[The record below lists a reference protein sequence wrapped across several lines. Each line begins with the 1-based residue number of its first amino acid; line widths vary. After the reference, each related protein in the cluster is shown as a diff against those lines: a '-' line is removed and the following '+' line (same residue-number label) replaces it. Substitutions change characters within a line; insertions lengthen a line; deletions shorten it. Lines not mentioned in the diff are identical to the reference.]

1 MIKVNAQVVYF
12 SNSGNNERLAK
23 KIAAY
28 YTITATPIV
37 PVNAYPTSY
46 DALTTQAKRERFR
59 HVEVPIRPL
68 ELKLD
73 TSTLILV
80 SPIWYA
86 DLPRP
91 VVTFLKQLQR
101 SYQRVVFISDKFMV
115 GFGTCGR
122 TLRKYLPSTTI
133 IDKVAASRGNLSPIM
148 ATLGK

>member
-1 MIKVNAQVVYF
+1 MNAQVVYF

-28 YTITATPIV
+28 YTITATPIE

-46 DALTTQAKRERFR
+46 DALTTKAKRERFR
-59 HVEVPIRPL
+59 QVEVPIRPFEL
-68 ELKLD
+68 EMD
-73 TSTLILV
+73 VSTLILV

-91 VVTFLKQLQR
+91 VVTFIKQLRQ
-101 SYQRVVFISDKFMV
+101 SYQRVVFVSDKFMV
-115 GFGTCGR
+115 GFGTCRR

-133 IDKVAASRGNLSPIM
+133 IDKVAASRGNFSPII